1 MVGMM
6 VFLLLV
12 VAVIGLLIS
21 IDEENNTRYYQLD
34 NDQRVT
40 YWNLPLG
47 KRGKYLKSKTPGYTS
62 MHDTG
67 E

>member
-1 MVGMM
+1 MIGMM

-21 IDEENNTRYYQLD
+21 IDEEDNTRYYQLD

-40 YWNLPLG
+40 YWNLPPG
-47 KRGKYLKSKTPGYTS
+47 KRSKYLKGNTPGYAS
-62 MHDTG
+62 MREKG
-67 E
+67 N